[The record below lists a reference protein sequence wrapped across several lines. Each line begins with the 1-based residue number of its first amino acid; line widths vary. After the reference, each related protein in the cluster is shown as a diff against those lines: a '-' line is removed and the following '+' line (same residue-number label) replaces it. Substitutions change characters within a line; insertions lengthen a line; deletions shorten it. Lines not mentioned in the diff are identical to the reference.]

1 MSSTLHLVMALANEN
16 YPLNTI
22 SCQNP
27 LSSN

>member
-1 MSSTLHLVMALANEN
+1 MALANEN